1 MQEPP
6 IRTPDQRLRVFVSST
21 LAELAEERG
30 AVHEAIERLQLA
42 PVMFELGAR
51 PHPPRNLYR
60 AYLEQSQVFVGIYWQ
75 RYGWVA
81 PGETVSGLEDEY
93 LLSSGMPRLLY
104 VKAPAEKRE
113 PRLGQLLRRIQD
125 DDTASYK
132 SFRTPDE
139 LARLVA
145 ADLAVLLSERFTSMR
160 PPAGVVTFLFVD
172 IRGRDAEPTESASGE
187 SAQALTEQTKV
198 LRRVIKSRGGYLFS
212 ASDQTVRAAFDHP
225 VEALTAVA
233 ELPSVLKE
241 VSPADGG
248 STMFRAALHC
258 GVADARQGMQGDG
271 YVGPTVLR
279 TDRLLATAHVGQVL
293 VSAAVVD
300 LLGNA
305 LPPPLSLR
313 SLGPHRLYEQGR
325 VEEIHQLLLPGLPT
339 DFPPLQTIEGP
350 RDNLPIPLTSFV
362 GRERELSDLQQ
373 TLQGSR
379 LVTLTGV
386 GGAGKSRLAIAAA
399 SELRDAFPDGVCMVQ
414 LAPLRESDQIASAIA
429 AALQV
434 PEDPHRPLLET
445 LTAQLQAKQT
455 LMVIDNCEHLLA
467 SCAELIATL
476 LQSSAR
482 LRVLATSREALAVP
496 GEVIMPVPP
505 LALPAEATD
514 LAVLAE
520 FSSVRLFVDRARA
533 VRPSFSITPANT
545 AAVIEIVTRLDGIP
559 LALELAAARVK
570 LLSAG
575 QIADRLSDRF
585 RLLSGGGRTVLPRQQ
600 TLQGAIDWSYDLLEE
615 HERTLLRRLAVFA
628 GSWTVEAAMAVCS
641 DARVEAGDVLDLLGR
656 LVDKSLVVVIEGV
669 EENRFGLL
677 ETIRQYGR
685 ERLFEADETNVIE
698 AAHRDWCRSLVETAA
713 TQLRGG
719 AEQVRWLKLL
729 EADRANISAAME
741 SASTGGDTTTSLRI
755 AIGAA
760 WFWYLRGHWDEAG
773 RCLGQSLAVEGADPV
788 LRAEGEAWAALFL
801 WRRQETDA
809 AKEQAQSSLST
820 LDGSGTEGE
829 GLCLLVLTLV
839 AISER
844 ELDAADA
851 YGQRALQVFRRQ
863 DHRWGVTTALLV
875 LTHIAMNRKSPAF
888 TSLLEESAA
897 LLESGPDRW
906 GRAHVLNLR
915 GYQALNNLDLER
927 AQDLYT
933 ASHELAVE
941 LGDRAGQAENLLALG
956 HVHLLRGKNEEATQ
970 ALQENR
976 SLLEQLQDHHQL
988 AHVDQALALLAI
1000 SGGREAEGDALFQDV
1015 TRRLGE
1021 MGLTMMGGTY
1031 ALGTADLYRRAGRPN
1046 LARALLRHAMTLINP
1061 TIQPAEYARAQQQ
1074 VAALADV
1081 GEEQHDRTSGSS
1093 LNGR

>member
-1 MQEPP
+1 MEEPS

-21 LAELAEERG
+21 LAELADERG
-30 AVHEAIERLQLA
+30 AVHGAIERLQLT

-60 AYLEQSQVFVGIYWQ
+60 AYLEQSHIFVGIYWQ

-93 LLSSGMPRLLY
+93 LLSNGMPRLLY
-104 VKAPAEKRE
+104 VKAPAEDRE
-113 PRLGQLLRRIQD
+113 PRLGQLLRRIQG

-145 ADLAVLLSERFTSMR
+145 ADLAVLLSERFTSRR
-160 PPAGVVTFLFVD
+160 PPTGVVTFLFVG
-172 IRGRDAEPTESASGE
+172 IRGGGGELAESVSGE
-187 SAQALTEQTKV
+187 AAQALMKQVEA
-198 LRRVIKSRGGYLFS
+198 LRRVIRSRGGYLFS
-212 ASDQTVRAAFDHP
+212 GSDQTVRAAFDHP

-233 ELPSVLKE
+233 ELRSVLE
-241 VSPADGG
+241 NVSPADSGALRI
-248 STMFRAALHC
+248 RAALHC

-279 TDRLLATAHVGQVL
+279 ADRLLAAAHVGQVL

-300 LLGNA
+300 LLGSA
-305 LPPPLSLR
+305 LPSPLGLR

-325 VEEIHQLLLPGLPT
+325 AEEIHQLVLPGLPT
-339 DFPPLQTIEGP
+339 DFPPLQTFEGP
-350 RDNLPIPLTSFV
+350 RDNLPIQLTSFV
-362 GRERELSDLQQ
+362 GRQRELSELKQ

-386 GGAGKSRLAIAAA
+386 GGAGKSRLAVAAA
-399 SELRDAFPDGVCMVQ
+399 SELRGVFSDGVCLVQ
-414 LAPLRESDQIASAIA
+414 LAPLSDSDQIASAIA
-429 AALQV
+429 AALQI
-434 PEDPHRPLLET
+434 PEDPQQPLIET
-445 LTAQLQAKQT
+445 LTAQLQSKQT

-467 SCAELIATL
+467 SCAALIAPL

-482 LRVLATSREALAVP
+482 LRILATSREALAVP
-496 GEVIMPVPP
+496 GEVIIPVPP
-505 LALPAEATD
+505 LAVPPERTD
-514 LAVLAE
+514 LAVLGE
-520 FSSVRLFVDRARA
+520 FSAVSLFMDRALA

-570 LLSAG
+570 LLSAE

-600 TLQGAIDWSYDLLEE
+600 TLRAAIDWSYDLLEE
-615 HERTLLRRLAVFA
+615 EERALLRRLAVFA
-628 GSWTVEAAMAVCS
+628 GSWTVDAAMAVCS
-641 DARVEAGDVLDLLGR
+641 DARVEAEDVLDLLGR
-656 LVDKSLVVVIEGV
+656 LVDKSLVVVLEGV

-685 ERLFEADETNVIE
+685 ERLLEAGEANVIQ

-713 TQLRGG
+713 AQLRGG
-719 AEQVRWLKLL
+719 AEQVRWLELL
-729 EADRANISAAME
+729 ETDRANISAALE
-741 SASTGGDTTTSLRI
+741 SAIASGDATTSLGI
-755 AIGAA
+755 AVGAA
-760 WFWYLRGHWDEAG
+760 WFGYLRGHWDEAS
-773 RCLGQSLAVEGADPV
+773 RWLGQSLAVEGAYPM
-788 LRAEGEAWAALFL
+788 LLAEGEAWAALFH
-801 WRRQETDA
+801 WRREETDA
-809 AKEQAQSSLST
+809 AKGHAQSSLAT
-820 LDGSGTEGE
+820 LDGSGTDGE
-829 GLCLLVLTLV
+829 GLSLLVLSLV

-844 ELDAADA
+844 ELDAAEA
-851 YGQRALQVFRRQ
+851 YGQRALEVFRAQ

-875 LTHIAMNRKSPAF
+875 LTHIAMNRGSPAF

-915 GYQALNNLDLER
+915 GYEALSNLDLDR
-927 AQDLYT
+927 AQDFYT
-933 ASHELAVE
+933 GSHELAVE

-956 HVHLLRGKNEEATQ
+956 HLHLLRGETEEAAR
-970 ALQENR
+970 ALRENR
-976 SLLEQLQDHHQL
+976 SLLEQLHDHHQL
-988 AHVDQALALLAI
+988 AHADQALALLAI
-1000 SGGREAEGDALFQDV
+1000 SSGRDAEGEALFQDV
-1015 TRRLGE
+1015 TRRLSE

-1031 ALGTADLYRRAGRPN
+1031 ALGIADLYRRAGQPS
-1046 LARALLRHAMTLINP
+1046 LASALLRHAMTLINP
-1061 TIQPAEYARAQQQ
+1061 TIQSAEYAWAKQQM
-1074 VAALADV
+1074 AALADV
-1081 GEEQHDRTSGSS
+1081 GQETA
-1093 LNGR
+1093 

>member
-1 MQEPP
+1 MEEPS

-30 AVHEAIERLQLA
+30 AVHAAIERLQLT

-60 AYLEQSQVFVGIYWQ
+60 AYLEQSHIFVGIYWQ

-93 LLSSGMPRLLY
+93 LLSNGMPRLLY
-104 VKAPAEKRE
+104 VKAPADERE
-113 PRLGQLLRRIQD
+113 PRLGQLLKRIQG

-160 PPAGVVTFLFVD
+160 PPTGVVTFLFVE
-172 IRGRDAEPTESASGE
+172 IRGGGPELAESVSGE
-187 SAQALTEQTKV
+187 AAQRLMKQVEA

-233 ELPSVLKE
+233 ELQSVLE
-241 VSPADGG
+241 DVSPADGVL
-248 STMFRAALHC
+248 MFRAALHC

-271 YVGPTVLR
+271 YLGPTVLR

-293 VSAAVVD
+293 LSAAVVD
-300 LLGNA
+300 LLGSA
-305 LPPPLSLR
+305 LPSPLGLR

-325 VEEIHQLLLPGLPT
+325 AEELHQLVLPGLPT
-339 DFPPLQTIEGP
+339 DFPPLQTFEGR
-350 RDNLPIPLTSFV
+350 RDNLPIQLTSFV
-362 GRERELSDLQQ
+362 GRQRELSELKQ
-373 TLQGSR
+373 TLQGAR

-386 GGAGKSRLAIAAA
+386 GGAGKSRLAVAAA
-399 SELRDAFPDGVCMVQ
+399 SELRGAFPDGVCVVQ
-414 LAPLRESDQIASAIA
+414 LAPLSESDQIASAIA
-429 AALQV
+429 AALQI
-434 PEDPHRPLLET
+434 PEDPHQPLIET
-445 LTAQLQAKQT
+445 LMAQLGSKQT

-467 SCAELIATL
+467 SCAELIAPL
-476 LQSSAR
+476 LQGSAL
-482 LRVLATSREALAVP
+482 LRILATSREALAVP
-496 GEVIMPVPP
+496 GEVIISVPP
-505 LALPAEATD
+505 LGVPPEGTD
-514 LAVLAE
+514 LAALGE
-520 FSSVRLFVDRARA
+520 FSAVKLFMDRALA
-533 VRPSFSITPANT
+533 VRPSFSITPANR

-570 LLSAG
+570 LLAAE
-575 QIADRLSDRF
+575 QIAGRLSDRF

-600 TLQGAIDWSYDLLEE
+600 TLRGAIDWSYDLLEE
-615 HERTLLRRLAVFA
+615 QERALLRRLAVFA
-628 GSWTVEAAMAVCS
+628 GSWSVDAAMAVCS

-685 ERLFEADETNVIE
+685 ERLLEAGEANLIE

-713 TQLRGG
+713 AQLRGG
-719 AEQVRWLKLL
+719 AEQVRWLELL
-729 EADRANISAAME
+729 ETDGANISAALE
-741 SASTGGDTTTSLRI
+741 SAIASGDATTSLGI
-755 AIGAA
+755 AVGAA

-773 RCLGQSLAVEGADPV
+773 RWLGQSLAVEGADPT
-788 LRAEGEAWAALFL
+788 LGAEGEAWAALFH
-801 WRRQETDA
+801 WRREETNA
-809 AKEQAQSSLST
+809 AKGHAQRSLST
-820 LDGSGTEGE
+820 LDGSGTDGE

-844 ELDAADA
+844 ELDAAEA
-851 YGQRALQVFRRQ
+851 YGQRALEVFRVQ
-863 DHRWGVTTALLV
+863 DHRWGVTTTLLV

-915 GYQALNNLDLER
+915 GYEALNNLDLDR
-927 AQDLYT
+927 AQVSYT

-956 HVHLLRGKNEEATQ
+956 HLHLLRAETEEAGR
-970 ALQENR
+970 ALQESR
-976 SLLEQLQDHHQL
+976 SLLEQLHDHHQL

-1000 SGGREAEGDALFQDV
+1000 SSGRNAEGEALFQDV
-1015 TRRLGE
+1015 SRRLGE

-1031 ALGTADLYRRAGRPN
+1031 ALGIADLYRRAGQPS
-1046 LARALLRHAMTLINP
+1046 LASALLRHAMGLINP
-1061 TIQPAEYARAQQQ
+1061 TIQSAEYARAKQQM
-1074 VAALADV
+1074 AALAEV
-1081 GEEQHDRTSGSS
+1081 GEETA
-1093 LNGR
+1093 